1 MSERIYETYVGS
13 RRLLAL
19 VMCGVG
25 IMTADFRM
33 SAQPAPAQSPVFR
46 SSINLVLVDVVVKDK
61 RGAMVRGL
69 TANDFELREDGVR
82 QQILTF
88 AFEEIGTN
96 AAPLAGAVSLAA
108 TATKPATVP
117 STDRATA
124 SASSTKPATS
134 EDVAGHRLITIVFD
148 TSSMQP
154 EDVQRAADSATT
166 WVDDHMTSADLV
178 AVATIGSTL
187 RVLADF
193 TSSKEAV
200 RAVLSGLSS
209 AEGTAFAAVDT
220 STAAT
225 DAASVAATTDS
236 TPADQSA
243 QELGWWPRV
252 GVIER
257 HELACGFLS
266 ADQHR
271 IQLAGA
277 SLRGSAG
284 DQDFHARSRNLFS
297 LQDGSADERISGVG
311 LGVEREKDLQLA
323 WVIGVE
329 ESLDVFP
336 RADVEAADGTDDRH
350 RRVRPGLLSW

>member
-200 RAVLSGLSS
+200 RAVLCGHRRGKRRGNHRL
-209 AEGTAFAAVDT
+209 
-220 STAAT
+220 
-225 DAASVAATTDS
+225 DACR
-236 TPADQSA
+236 PK
-243 QELGWWPRV
+243 R
-252 GVIER
+252 
-257 HELACGFLS
+257 
-266 ADQHR
+266 
-271 IQLAGA
+271 AGA
-277 SLRGSAG
+277 RHVQQRRAAARAQDARRRAQARAAEEGDRVFQLRNGS
-284 DQDFHARSRNLFS
+284 Q
-297 LQDGSADERISGVG
+297 
-311 LGVEREKDLQLA
+311 
-323 WVIGVE
+323 
-329 ESLDVFP
+329 
-336 RADVEAADGTDDRH
+336 RH
-350 RRVRPGLLSW
+350 RQSGRAAGRC